1 MGIVE
6 VFDQTDENTGTAV
19 TDDMFGLNALF
30 TVTSPDEALLFDRY
44 QDLGTTNLRYPGG
57 SVTEWYFDISDISGG
72 SHERSTG
79 TFQGNTQ
86 TLIPF
91 TEFLEH
97 AASLG
102 TDVTL
107 VVPTISGFTQ
117 SAGEALL
124 AGTYGERVLDADHLE
139 HVAEFS
145 KAAVE
150 TAQAKGVKIDALEIG
165 NEFWGSGQMT
175 AAEYGKLAAAMSQVM
190 SDTFADMGISPA
202 AQPDIVVQTTSSAGT
217 FSPSRDSTLYV
228 DEATGFVHTPHKV
241 SHMDEAFA
249 AGLTAVTVSSQ
260 DQSRPQVHEMIA
272 AFDQDSVTVEETDG
286 QLVDFNL
293 RDAAN
298 ALDGVVEHYYL
309 DGGFDAVNTGEQF
322 GFNQL
327 ELWDVAL
334 ETRDAA
340 LPDLDF
346 YITEWNTRKNG
357 DIEQANNRGLQ
368 QVSMATEILYEMVT
382 HNVTAAHFWPAIFN
396 YSNSGTLIFKSAE
409 SLTLAGEG
417 FALMSESLPGL
428 TPVLDFSVAGDF
440 AVHGYG
446 NTDRQVLLFS
456 ERSGAENRLELDLSA
471 AITLE
476 ADYYRVSW
484 TELWDGGAGGT
495 DQMAEPVI
503 STTELSGLMTADA
516 FEEFLLTLQSWSV
529 LRLDIEGV
537 DAAEAGA
544 VLSGPSSGPELVE
557 SDANTIKKS
566 PAHTGTVRDGT
577 DGDDLFRIDNEND
590 TILNAGEGLDT
601 VESSVNF
608 TLRRHSAGDDLENLV
623 LVGDADLVGTGNPLD
638 NTLVGNA
645 GHNHLSGVW
654 GNDTIHGNAGND
666 TLMGVAGSDFL
677 YGGDDNDVLWG
688 EDGDDMLWGGAGDDT
703 LAGGAGDDNMNGN
716 EGNDVVRGAT
726 GNDFVKGGWGD
737 DTLFG
742 GDGNDTIT
750 GDWGDDVLRGDAGN
764 DVLIGGSGTD
774 TVVYSGNK
782 SGYTLTLSPGDTILT
797 HRQADG
803 SGSDTLID
811 LEFLDFETDLLGAP
825 FDLTKHSGATGLSEQ
840 DFESFIE
847 LYIAYFN
854 RAPDAGGLHF
864 WGSAFADGLS
874 LEDMA
879 SMFMDQPETL
889 AAYPSGTSDGAF
901 AETVYN
907 NVLGR
912 TPDQGGLEFW
922 VGHLESGNVSRD
934 QFILQVLRGVKPGSA
949 DRDYLDDKVDLGA
962 YFAVHKGMSDVVNAS
977 EVMSL
982 FDGSEES
989 MTRSLATIDNFYAK
1003 ALDANDGEFLLQVVG
1018 VLDDPFAVA

>member
-19 TDDMFGLNALF
+19 TEDMFGLNALF
-30 TVTSPDEALLFDRY
+30 TVTSPDEAQLLDRY

-72 SHERSTG
+72 SHEQSTG
-79 TFQGNTQ
+79 TFQGNSQ
-86 TLIPF
+86 TLVPF

-124 AGTYGERVLDADHLE
+124 AGTYGERIIDADHLE

-190 SDTFADMGISPA
+190 SDTFADMGIPPA

-228 DEATGFVHTPHKV
+228 EEATGFVHTPHKV
-241 SHMDEAFA
+241 SHMDEASA
-249 AGLTAVTVSSQ
+249 AGLTAVTVASQ
-260 DQSRPQVHEMIA
+260 DKSRPQVHEMID
-272 AFDQDSVTVEETDG
+272 AFDEDSVTVEGTDG

-327 ELWDVAL
+327 ELWNIAL
-334 ETRDAA
+334 ESRDATQ
-340 LPDLDF
+340 PVLDF

-396 YSNSGTLIFKSAE
+396 YSNSGTLIFKTAE

-503 STTELSGLMTADA
+503 STTEVSGLLTADA

-544 VLSGPSSGPELVE
+544 VPPGNSSGPGLVE
-557 SDANTIKKS
+557 SDANAIKSS
-566 PAHTGTVRDGT
+566 PAHSGT
-577 DGDDLFRIDNEND
+577 DGDDLFRIDSKDD
-590 TILNAGEGLDT
+590 TILNAGEGIDT

-623 LVGDADLVGTGNPLD
+623 FVGDADLVGTGNPLD

-703 LAGGAGDDNMNGN
+703 LSGGAGDDLLDG
-716 EGNDVVRGAT
+716 GA
-726 GNDFVKGGWGD
+726 GW
-737 DTLFG
+737 DTAFL
-742 GDGNDTIT
+742 
-750 GDWGDDVLRGDAGN
+750 
-764 DVLIGGSGTD
+764 SGKQ
-774 TVVYSGNK
+774 S
-782 SGYTLTLSPGDTILT
+782 SHTLTLSPTGTTIT
-797 HRQADG
+797 
-803 SGSDTLID
+803 
-811 LEFLDFETDLLGAP
+811 
-825 FDLTKHSGATGLSEQ
+825 
-840 DFESFIE
+840 
-847 LYIAYFN
+847 
-854 RAPDAGGLHF
+854 
-864 WGSAFADGLS
+864 
-874 LEDMA
+874 
-879 SMFMDQPETL
+879 
-889 AAYPSGTSDGAF
+889 
-901 AETVYN
+901 
-907 NVLGR
+907 
-912 TPDQGGLEFW
+912 
-922 VGHLESGNVSRD
+922 
-934 QFILQVLRGVKPGSA
+934 
-949 DRDYLDDKVDLGA
+949 
-962 YFAVHKGMSDVVNAS
+962 
-977 EVMSL
+977 
-982 FDGSEES
+982 
-989 MTRSLATIDNFYAK
+989 
-1003 ALDANDGEFLLQVVG
+1003 
-1018 VLDDPFAVA
+1018 